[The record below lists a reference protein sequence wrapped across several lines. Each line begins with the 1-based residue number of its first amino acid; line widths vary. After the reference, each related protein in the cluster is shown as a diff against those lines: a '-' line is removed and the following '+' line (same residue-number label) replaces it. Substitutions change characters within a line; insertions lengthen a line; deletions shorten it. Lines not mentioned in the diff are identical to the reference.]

1 MFNTK
6 QILREEL
13 FLENKKALLSEQ
25 SLILINDYNHV
36 NYVLGIKTNLNETYS
51 FELRKRIIEEQIIYE
66 EILSSISKFVGT
78 AIEKGKEKTI
88 SVVNAIKNTKD
99 IALLFKDLYL
109 SPEYMQT
116 ATNIMGNKCNELSNT
131 VKQDFEKIKNL
142 VKVNIDGFFEKLN
155 KIVDQ
160 ISDILTK
167 LATGTGWKG
176 FLTMLAFSCLV
187 VYIKKYIFDKLLSV
201 GAELLAKVP
210 NLINGLSSLLNSFKE
225 FSLTIINKVDIQPII
240 EWFTEIG
247 VGSLLGSL
255 FVGVNIINI
264 LKELLTPIISSID
277 WGKRLAK

>member
-13 FLENKKALLSEQ
+13 LLENKKALLSEQ
-25 SLILINDYNHV
+25 SLILINDYKHINH
-36 NYVLGIKTNLNETYS
+36 VLGINTKLYESNSL
-51 FELRKRIIEEQIIYE
+51 ELRKRIIEEQIIYE

-116 ATNIMGNKCNELSNT
+116 ATNIMSNKCNELSNT

-142 VKVNIDGFFEKLN
+142 IKVNVDGFFEKLN

-160 ISDILTK
+160 ISDVLIK
-167 LATGTGWKG
+167 LSTGTGWKG

-201 GAELLAKVP
+201 GAELLAKIP